1 MKNIIKLTNIIKKYN
16 DLMVIDNLNLEV
28 PEGSIFAFLGINGAG
43 KSTTIRILL
52 DLIKLDNG
60 SVEIFGE
67 SLKENRNTILSNIGS
82 LVEGPA
88 FYPNLSAY
96 ENLKIFANIKGTNL
110 KEIPEILKKVNL
122 YRVKDKATKKYS
134 LGMKQRLGIAIALL
148 GNPKLLI
155 LDEPTNGLD
164 PKGIHEIRE
173 LIINLA
179 KEGKTIFISSH
190 ILGEIELIAT
200 DYAIIHKGKLIFNG
214 DVNKLKNL
222 SETKL
227 IIKTDNNDKALK
239 VLNSNHIQASK
250 VKDFILISDNK
261 INNDYIAY
269 TNKILVNNGIDVFH
283 LNLKKKSLEEI
294 FLEMTSD
301 GEQND
306 IT

>member
-1 MKNIIKLTNIIKKYN
+1 MKHIIKLRNIIKKYN
-16 DLMVIDNLNLEV
+16 DSIVIDNLNLDV
-28 PEGSIFAFLGINGAG
+28 PEGSIFAFLGVNGAG

-52 DLIKLDNG
+52 DLTKVDNG
-60 SVEIFGE
+60 DIEILGE
-67 SLKENRNTILSNIGS
+67 SLKENREKILSNIGS
-82 LVEGPA
+82 LVEGPS

-96 ENLKIFANIKGTNL
+96 DNLKIFSNIKGTNL
-110 KEIPEILKKVNL
+110 EEIPEILKKVNL
-122 YRVKDKATKKYS
+122 YEAKDKATKNYS

-214 DVNKLKNL
+214 DGNKLRNL

-227 IIKTDNNDKALK
+227 IIKTNDNNKALE
-239 VLNSNHIQASK
+239 VLKDNDIQVSK
-250 VKDFILISDNK
+250 VKDFIIVKDNK
-261 INNDYIAY
+261 INNNYIAY
-269 TNKILVNNGIDVFH
+269 TNKILVNNNIDVYH
-283 LNLKKKSLEEI
+283 LNLVKKSLEEI
-294 FLEMTSD
+294 FLEMT
-301 GEQND
+301 GEGE
-306 IT
+306 

>member
-1 MKNIIKLTNIIKKYN
+1 MKHIIKLRNIIKKYN
-16 DLMVIDNLNLEV
+16 DSIVIDNLNLDV
-28 PEGSIFAFLGINGAG
+28 PEGSIFAFLGVNGAG

-52 DLIKLDNG
+52 DLTKVDNG
-60 SVEIFGE
+60 DIEILGE
-67 SLKENRNTILSNIGS
+67 SLKENREKILSNIGS
-82 LVEGPA
+82 LVEGPS

-96 ENLKIFANIKGTNL
+96 DNLKIFSNIKGTNL
-110 KEIPEILKKVNL
+110 EEIPEILKKVNL
-122 YRVKDKATKKYS
+122 YEAKDKATKNYS

-214 DVNKLKNL
+214 DVNKLRNL

-227 IIKTDNNDKALK
+227 IIKTNDNNKALD
-239 VLNSNHIQASK
+239 VLKDNDIQVSK
-250 VKDFILISDNK
+250 VKDFIIVKDNK
-261 INNDYIAY
+261 INNNYIAY
-269 TNKILVNNGIDVFH
+269 TNKILVNNNIDVYH
-283 LNLKKKSLEEI
+283 LNLVKKSLEEI
-294 FLEMTSD
+294 FLEMT
-301 GEQND
+301 GEGE
-306 IT
+306 

>member
-1 MKNIIKLTNIIKKYN
+1 MKHIIKLRNIIKKYN
-16 DLMVIDNLNLEV
+16 DSIVIDNLNLDV
-28 PEGSIFAFLGINGAG
+28 PEGSIFAFLGVNGAG

-52 DLIKLDNG
+52 DLTKVDNG
-60 SVEIFGE
+60 DIEILGE
-67 SLKENRNTILSNIGS
+67 SLKENREKILSNIGS
-82 LVEGPA
+82 LVEGPS

-96 ENLKIFANIKGTNL
+96 DNLKIFSNIKGTNL
-110 KEIPEILKKVNL
+110 EEIPEILKKVNL
-122 YRVKDKATKKYS
+122 YEAKDKATKNYS

-214 DVNKLKNL
+214 DVNKLRNL

-227 IIKTDNNDKALK
+227 IIKTNDNNKALE
-239 VLNSNHIQASK
+239 VLKDNDIQVSK
-250 VKDFILISDNK
+250 VKDFIIVKDNK
-261 INNDYIAY
+261 INNNYIAY
-269 TNKILVNNGIDVFH
+269 TNKILVNNDIDVYH
-283 LNLKKKSLEEI
+283 LNLVKKSLEEI
-294 FLEMTSD
+294 FLEMT
-301 GEQND
+301 GEGE
-306 IT
+306 

>member
-1 MKNIIKLTNIIKKYN
+1 MKHIIKLRNIIKKYN
-16 DLMVIDNLNLEV
+16 DSIVIDNLNLDV
-28 PEGSIFAFLGINGAG
+28 PEGSIFAFLGVNGAG

-52 DLIKLDNG
+52 DLTKVDNG
-60 SVEIFGE
+60 DIEILGE
-67 SLKENRNTILSNIGS
+67 SLKENREKILSNIGS
-82 LVEGPA
+82 LVGGPS

-96 ENLKIFANIKGTNL
+96 DNLKIFSNIKGTNL
-110 KEIPEILKKVNL
+110 EEIPEILKKVNL
-122 YRVKDKATKKYS
+122 YEAKDKATKNYS

-214 DVNKLKNL
+214 DVNKLRNL
-222 SETKL
+222 SERKL
-227 IIKTDNNDKALK
+227 IIKTNDNNKALE
-239 VLNSNHIQASK
+239 VLKDNDIQASE
-250 VKDFILISDNK
+250 VKDFIIVKDNK
-261 INNDYIAY
+261 INNNYIAY
-269 TNKILVNNGIDVFH
+269 TNKILVNNDIDVYH
-283 LNLKKKSLEEI
+283 LNLVKKSLEEI
-294 FLEMTSD
+294 FLEMT
-301 GEQND
+301 GEGE
-306 IT
+306 

>member
-1 MKNIIKLTNIIKKYN
+1 MKHIIKLRNIIKKYN
-16 DLMVIDNLNLEV
+16 DSIVIDNLNLDV
-28 PEGSIFAFLGINGAG
+28 PEGSIFAFLGVNGAG

-52 DLIKLDNG
+52 DLTKVDNG
-60 SVEIFGE
+60 DIEILGE
-67 SLKENRNTILSNIGS
+67 SLKENREKILSNIGS
-82 LVEGPA
+82 LVEGPS

-96 ENLKIFANIKGTNL
+96 DNLKIFSNIKGTNL
-110 KEIPEILKKVNL
+110 EEIPEILKKVNL
-122 YRVKDKATKKYS
+122 YEAKDKATKNYS

-214 DVNKLKNL
+214 DVNKLRNL

-227 IIKTDNNDKALK
+227 IIKTNDNNKALE
-239 VLNSNHIQASK
+239 VLKDNDIQASE
-250 VKDFILISDNK
+250 VKDFIIVKDNK
-261 INNDYIAY
+261 INNNYIAY
-269 TNKILVNNGIDVFH
+269 TNKILVNNDIDVYH
-283 LNLKKKSLEEI
+283 LNLVKKSLEEI
-294 FLEMTSD
+294 FLEMT
-301 GEQND
+301 GEGE
-306 IT
+306 

>member
-1 MKNIIKLTNIIKKYN
+1 MKHIIKLRNIIKKYN
-16 DLMVIDNLNLEV
+16 DSIVIDNLNLDV
-28 PEGSIFAFLGINGAG
+28 PEGSIFAFLGVNGAG

-52 DLIKLDNG
+52 DLTKVDNG
-60 SVEIFGE
+60 DIEILGE
-67 SLKENRNTILSNIGS
+67 SLKENREKILSNIGS
-82 LVEGPA
+82 LVEGPS

-96 ENLKIFANIKGTNL
+96 DNLKIFSNIKGTNL
-110 KEIPEILKKVNL
+110 EEIPEILKKVNL
-122 YRVKDKATKKYS
+122 YEAKDKATKNYS

-155 LDEPTNGLD
+155 LDEPTKGLD

-214 DVNKLKNL
+214 DVNKLRNL

-227 IIKTDNNDKALK
+227 IIKTNDNNKALE
-239 VLNSNHIQASK
+239 VLKDNDIQVSK
-250 VKDFILISDNK
+250 VKDFIIVKDNK
-261 INNDYIAY
+261 INNNYIAY
-269 TNKILVNNGIDVFH
+269 TNKILVNNNIDVYH
-283 LNLKKKSLEEI
+283 LNLVKKSLEEI
-294 FLEMTSD
+294 FLEMT
-301 GEQND
+301 GEGE
-306 IT
+306 

>member
-1 MKNIIKLTNIIKKYN
+1 MKHIIKLRNIIKKYN
-16 DLMVIDNLNLEV
+16 DSIVIDNLNLDV
-28 PEGSIFAFLGINGAG
+28 PEGSIFAFLGVNGAG

-52 DLIKLDNG
+52 DLTKVDNG
-60 SVEIFGE
+60 DIEILGE
-67 SLKENRNTILSNIGS
+67 SLKENREKILSNIGS
-82 LVEGPA
+82 LVEGPS

-96 ENLKIFANIKGTNL
+96 DNLKIFSNIKGTNL
-110 KEIPEILKKVNL
+110 EEIPEILKKVNL
-122 YRVKDKATKKYS
+122 YEAKDKATKNYS

-214 DVNKLKNL
+214 DVNKLRNL

-227 IIKTDNNDKALK
+227 IIKTNDNNKALE
-239 VLNSNHIQASK
+239 VLKDNDIQVSK
-250 VKDFILISDNK
+250 VKDFIIVKDNK
-261 INNDYIAY
+261 INNNYIAY
-269 TNKILVNNGIDVFH
+269 TNKILVNNNIDVYH
-283 LNLKKKSLEEI
+283 LNLVKKSLEEI
-294 FLEMTSD
+294 FLEMT
-301 GEQND
+301 GEGE
-306 IT
+306 